1 MGSHTKISDSDLRG
15 GASVTEEDVQV
26 LEVPMD
32 DIKVVDVMDASG
44 DLREYM
50 KSVRLW

>member
-1 MGSHTKISDSDLRG
+1 MGSHTKVSDSDLRG
-15 GASVTEEDVQV
+15 SACVTEEDVQV

-32 DIKVVDVMDASG
+32 DIKVVDVMDTSG